1 MKKKKQLKNKTIA
14 NKNKIKYKY
23 SSAKELNLPFNP
35 FDALRNKENDRF
47 WKKEEK
53 IVAHKA

>member
-47 WKKEEK
+47 
-53 IVAHKA
+53 